1 MLLNFIP
8 QFLPLTYLF
17 NYFFIYVFLVCKV
30 NDYLFSSDI
39 YSRLDLNLFSFDLL
53 HFSWTHINY
62 LFVLLPLFLLSTLYS
77 NLLSSLRPTATLFL
91 VYSALITSYILAWHA
106 TSFSTVELAT
116 VKMIFYNPLLV
127 NSLNRYHPYLL
138 YLSWLCIPIL
148 LMLYLH
154 NIKKLTTISY
164 PLKKLALGMV
174 MVVTLTLSLGSWWAY
189 QEGSWGG
196 WWNWDPSEVFGLL
209 IALLVLMSLHKM
221 LFNGFTGISAHAM
234 LPLLG
239 VVLVYYSFMQV
250 NFTLISHNFGFR
262 DNDLLDIKNFYL
274 ILIGLV
280 VTYIVRWLVSFSSI
294 YSCLFY
300 HVSCRNYK
308 LLLVVLSYICV
319 TTLFVPLLTLVNDFV
334 WRLFSVNTSN
344 SVVSYHVLSIVLA
357 TIYMFIYNSRVVTLA
372 FTLLQFT
379 WGTGNQ
385 LFLWLSLAIPTI
397 LRSKFHYTHYI
408 FILVIV
414 YNIELHGYFISL
426 WSCSPVSFDASN
438 VQALLYG
445 KIRTCVDYPYLHL
458 VHPSSHINDT
468 SAISLY
474 FTVPDTK
481 NFSLLQSNSYTLQAL
496 TSDHNFL
503 QYELASHEYSL
514 SLISSLTLI
523 FFISVALTLPNLV
536 IMF

>member
-8 QFLPLTYLF
+8 QLLPLAYLF
-17 NYFFIYVFLVCKV
+17 SYFFMHVFLVCKV
-30 NDYLFSSDI
+30 NDYLLSSDI

-77 NLLSSLRPTATLFL
+77 NLLSSLRLTATLIIIYSTL
-91 VYSALITSYILAWHA
+91 VTSYILAWH
-106 TSFSTVELAT
+106 TMSFSTVELITA
-116 VKMIFYNPLLV
+116 KMVFYNPLLV
-127 NSLNRYHPYLL
+127 NALNRYHPYLL
-138 YLSWLCIPIL
+138 YLSWLYIPTL
-148 LMLYLH
+148 VMLYLH
-154 NIKKLTTISY
+154 NVKKLTTISH
-164 PLKKLALGMV
+164 PLKKLALGIAMI
-174 MVVTLTLSLGSWWAY
+174 VTLTLSLGSWWAY

-221 LFNGFTGISAHAM
+221 LFNGFTGVSAHAM

-239 VVLVYYSFMQV
+239 VVFIYYSFMQV

-262 DNDLLDIKNFYL
+262 DNDLLDIKNLYL
-274 ILIGLV
+274 ILIGLAL
-280 VTYIVRWLVSFSSI
+280 TYIVRWLVSFSSI

-300 HVSCRNYK
+300 HVSRRDYK
-308 LLLVVLSYICV
+308 LLLIMLSYVCV
-319 TTLFVPLLTLVNDFV
+319 MALFVPLLTLVNDFI
-334 WRLFSVNTSN
+334 WRLFSINASN
-344 SVVSYHVLSIVLA
+344 SAISYHVLSTVLA
-357 TIYMFIYNSRVVTLA
+357 TIYMFIYNSGLVTLI
-372 FTLLQFT
+372 FILLQFT

-385 LFLWLSLAIPTI
+385 LFLWLALAIPII
-397 LRSKFHYTHYI
+397 LRNKFYYAHYI

-414 YNIELHGYFISL
+414 YNVELHGYFISL
-426 WSCSPVSFDASN
+426 WSCSPTSFDASN
-438 VQALLYG
+438 AQAFLYG
-445 KIRTCVDYPYLHL
+445 KIRTCIDYPYLHL
-458 VHPSSHINDT
+458 VHLSSHANDT

-496 TSDHNFL
+496 TSDHSFL
-503 QYELASHEYSL
+503 QYELASYEYSL

-523 FFISVALTLPNLV
+523 FFIIAVLILPNLV
-536 IMF
+536 ITL